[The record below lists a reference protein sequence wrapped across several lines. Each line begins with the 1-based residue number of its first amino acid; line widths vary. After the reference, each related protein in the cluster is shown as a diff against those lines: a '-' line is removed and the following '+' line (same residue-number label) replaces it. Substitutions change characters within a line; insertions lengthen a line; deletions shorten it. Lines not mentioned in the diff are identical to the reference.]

1 MWRHAPHL
9 ELCNAWALR
18 RQQLGGLRVSLSSNP
33 EDPDVCL
40 QGEVGEVYLCSRQ
53 LALGYNKNTKA
64 TDEKFKTL
72 PATGERIYRTGDLG
86 RWAPF
91 DLGLDILGR
100 AGDDGMVKVRW

>member
-1 MWRHAPHL
+1 M
-9 ELCNAWALR
+9 
-18 RQQLGGLRVSLSSNP
+18 
-33 EDPDVCL
+33 
-40 QGEVGEVYLCSRQ
+40 YLCSRQ

-100 AGDDGMVKVRW
+100 AGDDGMVKVRWQHDDVGPCWLLLQKERKK